1 MVRLYIDS
9 LLSLLFVWYSSCS
22 HGRPE
27 IINASHS
34 MRMAGEYDD
43 DILRIRDQDYRKR
56 EVRCVLQVSCL
67 PFRVRVSQTVPTQHW
82 FTFINSVH
90 KLYSKDQHRL
100 YRHLWTNLAEETD
113 KTLKVYTLQLG
124 HFDLLPTCSR

>member
-1 MVRLYIDS
+1 MVRLYIDR
-9 LLSLLFVWYSSCS
+9 LLSLLGLVLFWYSSCS
-22 HGRPE
+22 HGCPE

-43 DILRIRDQDYRKR
+43 DILRIRDEDYRKR
-56 EVRCVLQVSCL
+56 EVRCVLLQVSCL

-90 KLYSKDQHRL
+90 KLYPKDQHRL
-100 YRHLWTNLAEETD
+100 RLYRHL
-113 KTLKVYTLQLG
+113 
-124 HFDLLPTCSR
+124 